1 MCRPLP
7 DGAFTREEAT
17 GTGGWRTWEEQCNLR
32 RSEVIYGGAT
42 GGGSLSPRHPVRSK
56 ANMFTCSSCSWIVF
70 YFLLS
75 LLEIAA
81 TTWLVD
87 VDTACFFHSH
97 CLVGLDVSTFPSVQR
112 GVRSDELY
120 LLDIRN
126 EASFSRILPTSG
138 CSRAS
143 RVWPLFFLDFSCR
156 TSRGIQIYTMDIHGL
171 LCTSAMSVD
180 SIDSRSI
187 PNGCPSQ

>member
-1 MCRPLP
+1 
-7 DGAFTREEAT
+7 
-17 GTGGWRTWEEQCNLR
+17 
-32 RSEVIYGGAT
+32 
-42 GGGSLSPRHPVRSK
+42 
-56 ANMFTCSSCSWIVF
+56 MFTCSSCSWIVF

-126 EASFSRILPTSG
+126 EASFSRNPSNL
-138 CSRAS
+138 
-143 RVWPLFFLDFSCR
+143 WLFQGF
-156 TSRGIQIYTMDIHGL
+156 QGL
-171 LCTSAMSVD
+171 TTVFPGLFM
-180 SIDSRSI
+180 
-187 PNGCPSQ
+187 PN